1 MRRCRS
7 KDGGDRIDVCLHVF
21 HIDFLQNENIQMCA
35 AAIHTKRMAPVPAI
49 AVACGA
55 GARDCGCK
63 DGPVA
68 FQHYWARKAGS
79 SARLA
84 WEPAPGNLYTEIGGP
99 VDVVART
106 GRWLAWTTRR
116 LTQRRERFLV
126 IGGDHSCAIGT
137 WVGAAEG
144 LRAPLGLVWI
154 DAHMDMHVPETS
166 PSGSINGMA
175 LAALIGCGAPE
186 LTALSYGR
194 GAIAPRNVCLIGA
207 RSFELEEAAF
217 AKRHGIRVIGMD
229 ELHRRGI
236 ADACAEARAIA
247 ATGVAGY
254 GVSLDL
260 DVFDPADAPGVG
272 TPARGGIRPSEFLD
286 AWSDLTRSALCVGVE
301 IVEYNPHRDQAGRTA
316 QLLGELVA
324 ATVGEEK
331 LQWAS

>member
-1 MRRCRS
+1 
-7 KDGGDRIDVCLHVF
+7 
-21 HIDFLQNENIQMCA
+21 MCA
-35 AAIHTKRMAPVPAI
+35 AAIHTKRTAPVAAI

-63 DGPVA
+63 DGPAA
-68 FQHYWARKAGS
+68 FRHDWARKAGS
-79 SARLA
+79 GAWLA
-84 WEPAPGNLYTEIGGP
+84 WEPAPGILHTEIGAP

-116 LTQRRERFLV
+116 LTRRRRRFLV

-137 WVGAAEG
+137 WIGAAAG

-166 PSGSINGMA
+166 PSGAINGMG
-175 LAALIGCGAPE
+175 LAALLGYGAPE
-186 LTALSYGR
+186 LTALSRGR
-194 GAIAPRNVCLIGA
+194 EAIAPCKVCLIGA
-207 RSFELEEAAF
+207 RSFEPEEVAF
-217 AKRHGIRVIGMD
+217 AKQHGIRVIGMK

-236 ADACAEARAIA
+236 TDACAEARAIVGRGA
-247 ATGVAGY
+247 AGY

-260 DVFDPADAPGVG
+260 DVCDPADAPGVG
-272 TPARGGIRPSEFLD
+272 TPALGGIRASQFLD

-324 ATVGEEK
+324 AMVGEER

>member
-1 MRRCRS
+1 MDRQLSSTIGPAKRARAHRWPGSRRPEIFTR
-7 KDGGDRIDVCLHVF
+7 
-21 HIDFLQNENIQMCA
+21 
-35 AAIHTKRMAPVPAI
+35 
-49 AVACGA
+49 
-55 GARDCGCK
+55 
-63 DGPVA
+63 
-68 FQHYWARKAGS
+68 
-79 SARLA
+79 RLV
-84 WEPAPGNLYTEIGGP
+84 L
-99 VDVVART
+99 VART
-106 GRWLAWTTRR
+106 SRWLAWTTRR
-116 LTQRRERFLV
+116 LTRRRKRFLV

-137 WVGAAEG
+137 WGGAAEG

-166 PSGSINGMA
+166 PSGAINGMA
-175 LAALIGCGAPE
+175 LAALVGYGAPE

-207 RSFELEEAAF
+207 RSFELEELAF
-217 AKRHGIRVIGMD
+217 AKRHGIRVVGMK

-247 ATGVAGY
+247 GTGVAGY

-272 TPARGGIRPSEFLD
+272 TPARSGIRPSEFVD

-301 IVEYNPHRDQAGRTA
+301 IVEYNPHRDQVGRTA
-316 QLLGELVA
+316 QLLRDLVA
-324 ATVGEEK
+324 ATVGDER